1 MFQDA
6 NLLVL
11 ENKSTSTQ
19 KRFKIFD
26 DQQVFPVKQLNQQ
39 IQKEL
44 DKEDKHEECDYETEE
59 EHVTKAQQLM
69 LEDVLDSIQYFV
81 ENKPTGL
88 IYNLRQR
95 RQ

>member
-26 DQQVFPVKQLNQQ
+26 DQQVFPVKKLNQQ

-44 DKEDKHEECDYETEE
+44 DKEDKHEDDGAKDIEWC
-59 EHVTKAQQLM
+59 VVVP
-69 LEDVLDSIQYFV
+69 LEQKLFID
-81 ENKPTGL
+81 
-88 IYNLRQR
+88 
-95 RQ
+95 